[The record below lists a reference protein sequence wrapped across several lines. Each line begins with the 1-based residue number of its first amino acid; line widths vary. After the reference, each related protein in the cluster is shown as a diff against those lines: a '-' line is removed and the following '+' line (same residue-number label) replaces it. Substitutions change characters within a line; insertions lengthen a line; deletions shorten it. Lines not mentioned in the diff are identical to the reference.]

1 MNKSKK
7 YIETMNVFNLVGFC
21 LVAGGL
27 INLLEI
33 NIINIMDSLAIIF
46 LGIAFIVYSDN
57 RKLRK
62 KMEKKWKRK

>member
-27 INLLEI
+27 INLLG
-33 NIINIMDSLAIIF
+33 INIMDSLVIIF